1 MPPETRLPHFAARK
15 RPRQKRSQIVVG
27 RILAT
32 AAALFE
38 QEGYA
43 YVSTNRIA
51 EAANVSIGS
60 IYQYFANR
68 ESIALAIY
76 EAACS
81 QAALTLKSQAIARM
95 DLPLAAAI
103 HAHMDLLFDLFE
115 RDRYA
120 LFQILNEVP
129 ELRDAAQPISFD
141 RIIHQA
147 HRMFLE
153 QHFHAADPVAIS
165 RKCYFIEKT
174 VISAIGHYLD
184 ERPDFLTRDEAVTEV
199 AQFVQRYVT
208 SLHE

>member
-115 RDRYA
+115 RRGPAD
-120 LFQILNEVP
+120 
-129 ELRDAAQPISFD
+129 
-141 RIIHQA
+141 
-147 HRMFLE
+147 FL
-153 QHFHAADPVAIS
+153 
-165 RKCYFIEKT
+165 
-174 VISAIGHYLD
+174 
-184 ERPDFLTRDEAVTEV
+184 RPDYPPGTPHVSRTAFPRRRSGRDFP
-199 AQFVQRYVT
+199 QMLFYRKNRHQRDRPLLRRAAGL
-208 SLHE
+208 SDPR